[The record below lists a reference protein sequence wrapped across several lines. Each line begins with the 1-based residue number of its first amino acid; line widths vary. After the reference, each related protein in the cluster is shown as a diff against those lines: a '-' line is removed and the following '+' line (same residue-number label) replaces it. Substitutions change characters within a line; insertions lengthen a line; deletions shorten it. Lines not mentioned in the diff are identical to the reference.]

1 MRSAGR
7 PNRANRSR
15 RCDCRPFRGQPRNEV
30 INGKRTTP
38 SAAQTV
44 DRLQVAETVPVTEA
58 EGPGRRFAVWVQ
70 GCPFRC
76 PGCCNPE
83 MLPVRGG
90 RPLPVGRL
98 LGAIERAAEQHGIE
112 GVTLLGGE
120 PFAQAAGAAALAEGV
135 QRRGLSVIVFTG
147 YTLEELRATRDGAV
161 DELLSHTDVLVD
173 GPYIKALPETG
184 RRWIGSA
191 NQCVHFLTDRH
202 RPDDP
207 CWQLPN
213 SLEIRLRGG
222 ELSVNGFPA
231 PGASE
236 LWRRVRPVWR
246 WTRTEAK

>member
-1 MRSAGR
+1 
-7 PNRANRSR
+7 
-15 RCDCRPFRGQPRNEV
+15 
-30 INGKRTTP
+30 
-38 SAAQTV
+38 
-44 DRLQVAETVPVTEA
+44 
-58 EGPGRRFAVWVQ
+58 
-70 GCPFRC
+70 
-76 PGCCNPE
+76 

-90 RPLPVGRL
+90 RPVPMRRL

-112 GVTLLGGE
+112 GVTLVGGE

-147 YTLEELRATRDGAV
+147 YTLEELGAMGDRAA
-161 DELLSHTDVLVD
+161 DELLRHADVLVD
-173 GPYIKALPETG
+173 GPYVQDMPETR

-191 NQCVHFLTDRH
+191 NQRVHFLTDRY
-202 RPDDP
+202 RPGDP

-222 ELSVNGFPA
+222 ELSVSGFPA

-236 LWRRVRPVWR
+236 LWGRVRPVWR